1 MTQSKNKYSLS
12 FTAASLR
19 LSDFI
24 KFADYF
30 ENFEGEIRAT
40 KVNADEVLG
49 TGNKKSNQRIV
60 AELVRRYNALTTE
73 QKGLMTRGSFDAKKQ
88 ISYLA
93 IAKSNQFIRDFIIEI
108 VREKALV
115 YDLKLDYS
123 DFNIF
128 INRKIPTHQE
138 LEVFKESTMY
148 KAKQTLFKILADAGI
163 IDSTSSRQLQS
174 QWLSEEVKMIIVK
187 DNPEWL
193 KLFLLDDLEIQ
204 KSLDNL

>member
-60 AELVRRYNALTTE
+60 AELARRYNALTTE

-115 YDLKLDYS
+115 YDLKLDDS

>member
-24 KFADYF
+24 KFADYY
-30 ENFEGEIRAT
+30 ENSEGEIRAT

-115 YDLKLDYS
+115 YDLKLDDS

>member
-30 ENFEGEIRAT
+30 ENFEGEIRTT

-49 TGNKKSNQRIV
+49 TGNKKSNRRIV

-73 QKGLMTRGSFDAKKQ
+73 QKGLMTRGSFDEKKQ

-115 YDLKLDYS
+115 YDLKLDDS

-138 LEVFKESTMY
+138 LEVFKESTMQ

-174 QWLSEEVKMIIVK
+174 QWLSEEVRMIIVK

>member
-30 ENFEGEIRAT
+30 EDFEGEIRAT
-40 KVNADEVLG
+40 IVNADEVLG
-49 TGNKKSNQRIV
+49 TGNKKSNRRIV

-115 YDLKLDYS
+115 YDLKLDDS

-138 LEVFKESTMY
+138 LEVFKESTMQ

-174 QWLSEEVKMIIVK
+174 QWLSEEVRMIIVK

>member
-115 YDLKLDYS
+115 YDLKLDDS

>member
-30 ENFEGEIRAT
+30 EDFEGEIRAT
-40 KVNADEVLG
+40 MINADEVLG
-49 TGNKKSNQRIV
+49 AGNKKSNRRIV

-73 QKGLMTRGSFDAKKQ
+73 QKGLMTSGSFDAKKQ

-93 IAKSNQFIRDFIIEI
+93 IGKSNQFIRDFIIEI

-115 YDLKLDYS
+115 YDLKLDDS

-138 LEVFKESTMY
+138 LEVFKESTMQ

-174 QWLSEEVKMIIVK
+174 QWLSEEVRMIIVK

>member
-49 TGNKKSNQRIV
+49 TGNKKSNRRIV

-115 YDLKLDYS
+115 YDLKLDDS

-138 LEVFKESTMY
+138 LEVFKESTMQ